1 MRTLLRLC
9 ESQGGDADQSEIELY
24 CAHALIQQVGKKG
37 INAIMQGLLA
47 PGMDRFSIKI
57 HSIIEAIAH
66 KYYPERG

>member
-1 MRTLLRLC
+1 MT
-9 ESQGGDADQSEIELY
+9 
-24 CAHALIQQVGKKG
+24 HALIQQVGKKG

-66 KYYPERG
+66 KYYPKRG